1 MPAIDGQ
8 TRLLVVA
15 PHPDDETLG
24 GGLLIQRVLRVGG
37 RVDVLLLT
45 DGDDNPW
52 PQRWIERR
60 LFIGK
65 AGRVRWGARRR
76 GEAIAALARLGVG
89 EDRLH
94 PLGWHDMQVTDALRC
109 HHGAAVAEVGGVIQ
123 AVRPTLV
130 LAPSLGDTHP
140 DHGAAHVLVRLALW
154 ETKTVAPVLTYTVHG
169 ATPTNGEPIDTD
181 AGHQAAKTAAMKE
194 HRTQLALSRERMLA
208 YARRP
213 EVFVAAPSADAQ
225 DALRLPWHPGPLART
240 RLRVLLS
247 DGQGSVVWPW
257 RRAPLDFQDGH
268 WRLALRGASGPA
280 FVKLTADLSTPWI
293 HDRYGWTC
301 HGPAR

>member
-24 GGLLIQRVLRVGG
+24 GGVLIQRVLQAGG

-52 PQRWIERR
+52 PQRWVERR
-60 LFIGK
+60 LVIGA
-65 AGRVRWGARRR
+65 AGRARWGARRR
-76 GEAIAALARLGVG
+76 REVVAALARLGAD
-89 EDRLH
+89 ESCLH
-94 PLGWHDMQVTDALRC
+94 PLGWHDMRITEALRC
-109 HHGAAVAEVGGVIQ
+109 HHGAAVAEVCRVIDT
-123 AVRPTLV
+123 VRPTLV

-154 ETKTVAPVLTYTVHG
+154 EAKSAAPVLTYMVHG
-169 ATPTNGEPIDTD
+169 EAAGSESPLDED
-181 AGHQAAKTAAMKE
+181 AGRQAVKAAAMRE
-194 HRTQLALSRERMLA
+194 HATQLVLSRSRMLA
-208 YARRP
+208 YAARP
-213 EVFVAAPSADAQ
+213 EVFVPAPGAVATDR
-225 DALRLPWHPGPLART
+225 LRLPWHPGPLART
-240 RLRVLLS
+240 RLRVLLADS
-247 DGQGSVVWPW
+247 QGSVVWPW
-257 RRAPLDFQDGH
+257 RRAPVERVDGH
-268 WRLALRGASGPA
+268 WVLSLRGAPGPS

-301 HGPAR
+301 QGLAR